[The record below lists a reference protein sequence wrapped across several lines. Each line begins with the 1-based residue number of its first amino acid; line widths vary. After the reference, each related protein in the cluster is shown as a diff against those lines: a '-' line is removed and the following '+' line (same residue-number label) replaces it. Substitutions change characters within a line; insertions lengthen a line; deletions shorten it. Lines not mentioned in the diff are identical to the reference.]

1 VSLSTHVLDAVAGT
15 PAAGV
20 AVRLERRR
28 ADGGWTELASGRTGA
43 DGRLTGWLADRG
55 ALADRAALADS
66 EALADGEA
74 AGVHRL
80 TFDTGAY
87 FAGRDVPSLYP
98 EVTITFE
105 VRDAAEHLHLP
116 VLLSP
121 YAYSTYRGS

>member
-1 VSLSTHVLDAVAGT
+1 VSLSTHVLDAAAGQ

-20 AVRLERRR
+20 AVRLDRREP
-28 ADGGWTELASGRTGA
+28 DGGWTELATGHTGP
-43 DGRLTGWLADRG
+43 DGRLTHWLPTG
-55 ALADRAALADS
+55 IPT
-66 EALADGEA
+66 

-80 TFDTGAY
+80 SFDTGAY
-87 FAGRDVPSLYP
+87 FAGRHVPALYP

-105 VRDAAEHLHLP
+105 VRDPAEHYHLP

>member
-1 VSLSTHVLDAVAGT
+1 VSLSTHVLDAMAGT

-20 AVRLERRR
+20 AVRLERRL
-28 ADGGWTELASGRTGA
+28 ANGGWTELASGRTGA
-43 DGRLTGWLADRG
+43 DGRLTGWLADG
-55 ALADRAALADS
+55 ESADREAAA
-66 EALADGEA
+66 AGEPA

-105 VRDAAEHLHLP
+105 VRDAAQHLHLP